1 MAISINLETAA
12 WVHAR
17 VVAKAP
23 FSEIHEVLG
32 GRGYD
37 EFQIRRIYEAALR
50 DPDGFKAGFSRLSAS
65 QPKVAHT
72 APKAPDAQTR
82 RAQALAEAG
91 GGFRGGASFTP
102 IAPIALAAGHAIAC
116 DHGEVRVA
124 FHSVRPYVVLFN
136 NVLTHDECDQLI
148 AQSMPALE
156 RAQVVDSTRG
166 GSRVDHR
173 RTSELTTLKRGTTPL
188 LSRIDARIAAITGVS
203 VPQGEDLQ
211 VMRYGVGAEYTPH
224 FDYFD
229 LDRPGQALHLTN
241 GGQRIASLV
250 IYLNDVEA
258 GGETVFPEVG
268 LSVAPA
274 KGSAVYFAYTDAQSR
289 CDPLSFHA
297 GAPVKRGEKWI
308 ATRWMRERGFRLEPA
323 GA

>member
-1 MAISINLETAA
+1 MAISINLETAT

-17 VVAKAP
+17 VVAQAP

-32 GRGYD
+32 RRGYD
-37 EFQIRRIYEAALR
+37 EFQIRRIYDAALR
-50 DPDGFKAGFSRLSAS
+50 DPDGFKAGFSRLSPS
-65 QPKVAHT
+65 QPKVAHA
-72 APKAPDAQTR
+72 APKAPDSQAQ
-82 RAQALAEAG
+82 RAQARAEVGAG
-91 GGFRGGASFTP
+91 ARAGSSFVP
-102 IAPIALAAGHAIAC
+102 VAPIALAAGHAITC
-116 DHGEVRVA
+116 EHGDVRVA

-148 AQSMPALE
+148 AEAKPALE
-156 RAQVVDSTRG
+156 RAKVIDSERG
-166 GSRVDHR
+166 GSKVDDR
-173 RTSELTTLKRGTTPL
+173 RTSELTVLMRGTTPL
-188 LSRIDARIAAITGVS
+188 LARIDARITRITGVP
-203 VPQGEDLQ
+203 VAQGEDLQ

-224 FDYFD
+224 FDYFN
-229 LDRPGQALHLTN
+229 LDRPGQALHLAN
-241 GGQRIASLV
+241 GGQRISSLV

-297 GAPVKRGEKWI
+297 GAPVLRGEKWI
-308 ATRWMRERGFRLEPA
+308 ATRWMRERAFT
-323 GA
+323 